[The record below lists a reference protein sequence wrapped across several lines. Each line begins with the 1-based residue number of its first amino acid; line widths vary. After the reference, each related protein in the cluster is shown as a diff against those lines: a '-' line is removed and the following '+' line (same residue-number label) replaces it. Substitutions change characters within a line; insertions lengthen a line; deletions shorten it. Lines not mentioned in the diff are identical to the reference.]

1 MPGNEDGDYCDY
13 CGEDGDDNCAMC
25 ITPGFHIHTIITII
39 LKSNHKTTGSY
50 MMTVPRMLVLNIVIG
65 PDLMAIV
72 LVTIPVAQTHRMEDG
87 EVVDEKSE
95 QPLITNFN
103 YGHS

>member
-1 MPGNEDGDYCDY
+1 MKMVIIVIIVVRMVMIIVQ
-13 CGEDGDDNCAMC
+13 CASLLVF
-25 ITPGFHIHTIITII
+25 ISTPSSPSSSRAITI
-39 LKSNHKTTGSY
+39 TTGSY

-72 LVTIPVAQTHRMEDG
+72 LVTIPLAQTHRMEDG

>member
-1 MPGNEDGDYCDY
+1 
-13 CGEDGDDNCAMC
+13 
-25 ITPGFHIHTIITII
+25 
-39 LKSNHKTTGSY
+39 
-50 MMTVPRMLVLNIVIG
+50 MTVPRMLVLNIVIG

-72 LVTIPVAQTHRMEDG
+72 LVTIPLAQTHRMEDG